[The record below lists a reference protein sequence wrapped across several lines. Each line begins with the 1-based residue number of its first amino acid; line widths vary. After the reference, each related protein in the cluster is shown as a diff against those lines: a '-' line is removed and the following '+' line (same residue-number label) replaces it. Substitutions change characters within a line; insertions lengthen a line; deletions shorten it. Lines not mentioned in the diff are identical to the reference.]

1 MYYERISCF
10 FFSWAFA
17 CARSLSLDKY
27 KEVSQATLHSA
38 FKVILLGRSGWR
50 YRFAVSKF
58 SSVKSGTGTGAI
70 KKKTNERSS
79 QLSFLPAGGH
89 RRHMCCI
96 PVLQTLRFFS
106 FFLFCPSNSSRFF
119 DAELWR
125 YHGFR
130 CSDVLFLAHKLHGV
144 AKVE

>member
-1 MYYERISCF
+1 MYYERISC

-70 KKKTNERSS
+70 KKNEREIIAVVFSS
-79 QLSFLPAGGH
+79 GRWPQTPYVLHTSTTDVSF
-89 RRHMCCI
+89 
-96 PVLQTLRFFS
+96 FFS

-119 DAELWR
+119 DAELRR